1 MIMALISLSSWSLE
15 LKVLTRCPCISLR
28 NQPSEKMLISYCMLF
43 VLYLSSISLELS
55 RDLLERQ
62 ELNTCR
68 IQTACI
74 IIIFDGYTYSFKLGI
89 AL

>member
-1 MIMALISLSSWSLE
+1 
-15 LKVLTRCPCISLR
+15 
-28 NQPSEKMLISYCMLF
+28 MLF

-89 AL
+89 ALWDQTYFSNQGKAIN